1 MLEFRVLLGNS
12 VSKEQVTQPQ
22 EPVLICNIIHC
33 EVLAPHG
40 LQHLEV
46 SLMSVAL
53 LVLVLKTVLR
63 LHQGSSYR
71 SYEKLRQSGSIR
83 PSHWLV
89 QSGLSGRLAIKRTP
103 REASNIYD

>member
-12 VSKEQVTQPQ
+12 VAIEQVTQPQ
-22 EPVLICNIIHC
+22 EPVFICNINHC

-40 LQHLEV
+40 LQHLGV

-71 SYEKLRQSGSIR
+71 SYEKLRQSYWGFNTPKS
-83 PSHWLV
+83 LV
-89 QSGLSGRLAIKRTP
+89 SPEQAVRQTGNQKNSKRGQ
-103 REASNIYD
+103 